1 MDRADNWT
9 VRRGAGVPAAAA
21 GGFCNGETAVKQRQE
36 YVQRL
41 RRLEAFLC
49 SGRRS
54 KADCRSYMGYR
65 YERAFSRDLE
75 DLEAL
80 GSGIVRSATPGKASV
95 YYCPRAKA
103 VFRH

>member
-1 MDRADNWT
+1 M
-9 VRRGAGVPAAAA
+9 
-21 GGFCNGETAVKQRQE
+21 KQRQE
-36 YVQRL
+36 YVDRL

-54 KADCRSYMGYR
+54 KADCREHMGYR

-80 GSGIVRSATPGKASV
+80 GSGIVRGATPGKASV

>member
-1 MDRADNWT
+1 MDRADNGT
-9 VRRGAGVPAAAA
+9 VQRGACVLAAA
-21 GGFCNGETAVKQRQE
+21 GGGFRIGDEAVKQRQE
-36 YVQRL
+36 YVDRL

-54 KADCRSYMGYR
+54 KADCRSYMGYA

-80 GSGIVRSATPGKASV
+80 GSGIVRGATPGKASV